1 MSVSRRRFLKAGAV
15 MSAALLLKPS
25 SLVFGRDSLWSNNPI
40 NSGSAHGYRREM
52 FEPYVG
58 DVFRVRVGKQMVDL
72 KLMALENS
80 EPASPNITT
89 GKIARTDC
97 FSLRFHARTKLPGT
111 GRVHNLKHAQLGGFD
126 LFMTQSKEGGSFL
139 HTAVINQ
146 LV

>member
-1 MSVSRRRFLKAGAV
+1 MSVSRRKFLKAGAV
-15 MSAALLLKPS
+15 VSAALVFKPGTF
-25 SLVFGRDSLWSNNPI
+25 VFGRNSLWSNNSA
-40 NSGSAHGYRREM
+40 NSVQGYSREM

-58 DVFRVRVGKQMVDL
+58 DIFRVRVGKQMVDL
-72 KLMALENS
+72 KLVALENS

-97 FSLRFHARTKLPGT
+97 FSLRFHTRTQLPGT
-111 GRVHNLKHAQLGGFD
+111 GRVHSLKHTQLGGFD
-126 LFMTQSKEGGSFL
+126 LFMIQSKEGGKFW